1 MTGVKTATALSWAIV
16 VAAELVAAQAGL
28 GYMIMD
34 AATFFRIP
42 FVYLGIFLVGVIG
55 LMLEILTNVLERRLL
70 HWLGR

>member
-1 MTGVKTATALSWAIV
+1 
-16 VAAELVAAQAGL
+16 
-28 GYMIMD
+28 MIMD